1 MAKYLGTYAN
11 KAAAEEAVLNNEL
24 NRPFVAYTIDKK
36 EVFYGPS
43 NFAKVGDIVVAHN
56 GLLYSISQTAYNTTD
71 YPASDYIPVGIVVI
85 APQAGLDATGTE
97 VATVMS
103 LNFMDY
109 NNPEAGSV
117 TAKNMYTLSDSASYY
132 ATVNNTIL
140 SSSFP
145 LTNSNTVAVTDFDG
159 KQHTQFLV
167 NLFPDDWST
176 ASTISNTI
184 LPAEKCALRYHTAG
198 TSKGDWYIPAG
209 GEISS
214 AFRTNTDII
223 NAGRAMLGLVSVP
236 SGFIGSGIRKQNSAA
251 FPWCAAFDQEL
262 KIWSLE
268 PHTQKPCLAFAQ
280 FVIEPLA

>member
-11 KAAAEEAVLNNEL
+11 KAAAEAAVLNNEL
-24 NRPFVAYTIDKK
+24 NRPFVAYTLDKK

-56 GLLYSISQTAYNTTD
+56 GLLYSISQIAYNTTD

-97 VATVMS
+97 KATIMS

-117 TAKNMYTLSDSASYY
+117 TEKYMYPIADSDSYY
-132 ATVNNTIL
+132 STVNNTIL

-145 LTNSNTVAVTDFDG
+145 FINSNTVAITDFDG
-159 KQHTQFLV
+159 KQHTQFLL
-167 NLFPDDWST
+167 NLFPDDLST
-176 ASTISNTI
+176 STISNTVI
-184 LPAEKCALRYHTAG
+184 PAEKCASRYHTAG

-223 NAGRAMLGLVSVP
+223 NAGRAMLGLASVP
-236 SGFIGSGIRKQNSAA
+236 SHLIGSGIGKQYSAVY
-251 FPWCAAFDQEL
+251 PWCAAFDQEL
-262 KIWSLE
+262 KIWMLE
-268 PHTQKPCLAFAQ
+268 PHRVQPCLAFAQ
-280 FVIEPLA
+280 FIIEPLA